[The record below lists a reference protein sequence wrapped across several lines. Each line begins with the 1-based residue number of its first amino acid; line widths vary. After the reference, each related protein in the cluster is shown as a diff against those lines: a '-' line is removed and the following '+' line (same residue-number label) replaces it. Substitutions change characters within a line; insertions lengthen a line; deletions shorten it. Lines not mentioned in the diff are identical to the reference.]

1 MNTSLNYNIFQRTIN
16 IKKYILSLFY
26 LLNMIEIVENNIN
39 YPKKIKALNRVVTQ
53 KTNAETDKLNPSGS
67 PEILTNNHNS
77 VINKFVPENEVQ
89 SINNKKEDKKKVNNL
104 NSNNSNLKGKR
115 ADRFGN
121 PIIKKGKQKVSFLAN
136 NFAEI
141 IKIESYK
148 EYNKME
154 EVSSSNQQNNCCIIE

>member
-1 MNTSLNYNIFQRTIN
+1 
-16 IKKYILSLFY
+16 
-26 LLNMIEIVENNIN
+26 MIEIEENNVN
-39 YPKKIKALNRVVTQ
+39 YPKNNKALNRVVTQ

-77 VINKFVPENEVQ
+77 VINKIIPENEVQ
-89 SINNKKEDKKKVNNL
+89 SINNKKEDKKKENNL
-104 NSNNSNLKGKR
+104 KSNNNKLNGKSV
-115 ADRFGN
+115 DRFGN
-121 PIIKKGKQKVSFLAN
+121 PILKKGKQKVSFLDKMTSN

-154 EVSSSNQQNNCCIIE
+154 EVSSSNQQNNCCAIE

>member
-1 MNTSLNYNIFQRTIN
+1 MTE
-16 IKKYILSLFY
+16 
-26 LLNMIEIVENNIN
+26 IEENNVN
-39 YPKKIKALNRVVTQ
+39 YAKKNKALNRVVTQ

-67 PEILTNNHNS
+67 PEIFTNNHNS
-77 VINKFVPENEVQ
+77 VINKIIPENEVQ
-89 SINNKKEDKKKVNNL
+89 SINNKKEDKIKENKL

-115 ADRFGN
+115 VDRFGN
-121 PIIKKGKQKVSFLAN
+121 PIIKKGKQKVSLSN

-154 EVSSSNQQNNCCIIE
+154 EVSTSSQQNNCCVIE

>member
-1 MNTSLNYNIFQRTIN
+1 
-16 IKKYILSLFY
+16 
-26 LLNMIEIVENNIN
+26 MIEIEENNVN
-39 YPKKIKALNRVVTQ
+39 YVKKNKALNRVVTQ

-67 PEILTNNHNS
+67 PEIFTNNHNS
-77 VINKFVPENEVQ
+77 VINKIIPENEVQ
-89 SINNKKEDKKKVNNL
+89 SINNKKEDKIKENKL

-115 ADRFGN
+115 VDRFGN
-121 PIIKKGKQKVSFLAN
+121 PIIKKGKQKVSLSN

-154 EVSSSNQQNNCCIIE
+154 EVSTSSQQNNCCVIE

>member
-1 MNTSLNYNIFQRTIN
+1 M
-16 IKKYILSLFY
+16 IK
-26 LLNMIEIVENNIN
+26 IEENNVN
-39 YPKKIKALNRVVTQ
+39 YAKKNKALNRVVTQ

-67 PEILTNNHNS
+67 PEIFTNNHNS
-77 VINKFVPENEVQ
+77 VINKIIPENEVQ
-89 SINNKKEDKKKVNNL
+89 SINNKKEDKIKENKL

-115 ADRFGN
+115 VDRFGN
-121 PIIKKGKQKVSFLAN
+121 PIIKKGKQKVSLSN

-154 EVSSSNQQNNCCIIE
+154 EVSTSSQQNNCCVIE

>member
-1 MNTSLNYNIFQRTIN
+1 
-16 IKKYILSLFY
+16 
-26 LLNMIEIVENNIN
+26 MIEIEENNVN
-39 YPKKIKALNRVVTQ
+39 YVKKNKALNRVVTQ

-67 PEILTNNHNS
+67 PEIFTNNHNS
-77 VINKFVPENEVQ
+77 VINKIIPENEVQ
-89 SINNKKEDKKKVNNL
+89 SINNKKDDKIKENKL

-115 ADRFGN
+115 VDRFGN
-121 PIIKKGKQKVSFLAN
+121 PIIKKGKQKVSLSN

-154 EVSSSNQQNNCCIIE
+154 EVSTSSQQNNCCVIE